1 MDIQEIADEFGTT
14 TEHIK
19 EVLDRVK
26 KRGYYNEFS
35 ERVMSDT
42 QHVIEHLQGKIPDNE
57 LQEYIDDM
65 IATRVFQG
73 VKDEGVIG
81 MSEQQA
87 AGRTKDSKDYL
98 RVDLKPNGVD
108 LKSYVVKQA
117 SLESVKQG
125 RAISA
130 TKYIQGLIEA
140 DMKAHAGKKDKRREI
155 ADMLNHVDDNDLQ
168 AIEKVVKAMCK

>member
-1 MDIQEIADEFGTT
+1 MAQ
-14 TEHIK
+14 
-19 EVLDRVK
+19 
-26 KRGYYNEFS
+26 GYYEEAS

-42 QHVIEHLQGKIPDNE
+42 QHVIKHLQGKIPDNE
-57 LQEYIDDM
+57 LQELIDSM
-65 IATRVFQG
+65 IATRLFQG
-73 VKDEGVIG
+73 VKGEGVSN

-117 SLESVKQG
+117 SLESARQG